1 MLRKRGKPYFY
12 FTYPDELHGF
22 SQRAHRLN
30 AWRKEIAFLN
40 LYLKQEYHHSNEC
53 RSIRTAGFA
62 LSNPW
67 HRNFSKK
74 YLLAAGV
81 FLCAAGFTV
90 SALGNGHSGFFAHGF
105 AISAR
110 VASLVL
116 LAWWALQRRSLTVWI
131 FWSMIAGL
139 TIGLDAPHFAL
150 HLRVFSDLFLRLI
163 EMIMAPLIL
172 GVLIAGIGA
181 HGNSRD
187 VSRLAFRSLIYFEV
201 LTTIALIIGLLAINI
216 SKAGVGLERPEVHVS
231 QATPGDN
238 QSRTGLPTQLT
249 WDRFLLDAVPEN
261 LAKSIAE
268 NHILQVVVFAI
279 LFGIALG
286 RLNEERKRPILEFLH
301 SFTGAM
307 FQLTNMIM
315 YTAPLAVGGALA
327 YTVAHSGLGV
337 MIGLSKLV
345 LTLYVAI
352 AAFIVCGMLPA
363 ALLARVPLRRFLAAV
378 AEPAAI
384 AFATSTSE
392 AALPIAMERM
402 EELGVPGKIVG
413 FVIPTGY
420 SFNLAGSALY
430 LSLAAVFLAQAGGIH
445 LGWTQQLTM
454 LWTMMLT
461 SKGLAGVPRAVFV
474 VLMATAASAHLPIEM
489 LSLLLGV
496 DALMDMG
503 RATINAVGNCLASVV
518 IARWEGQFVLSAGE
532 ANE

>member
-1 MLRKRGKPYFY
+1 
-12 FTYPDELHGF
+12 
-22 SQRAHRLN
+22 
-30 AWRKEIAFLN
+30 
-40 LYLKQEYHHSNEC
+40 
-53 RSIRTAGFA
+53 
-62 LSNPW
+62 
-67 HRNFSKK
+67 
-74 YLLAAGV
+74 
-81 FLCAAGFTV
+81 
-90 SALGNGHSGFFAHGF
+90 
-105 AISAR
+105 
-110 VASLVL
+110 
-116 LAWWALQRRSLTVWI
+116 
-131 FWSMIAGL
+131 MIAGL
-139 TIGLDAPHFAL
+139 TIGIDAPPFAL

-172 GVLIAGIGA
+172 GVLISGIGA

-187 VSRLAFRSLIYFEV
+187 VSRLAFKSLVYFEV
-201 LTTIALIIGLLAINI
+201 LTTIALIVGLLAINI
-216 SKAGVGLERPEVHVS
+216 SKAGVGLERASVLSS
-231 QATPGDN
+231 QVAPNEDRSHTTLQPM
-238 QSRTGLPTQLT
+238 QLT
-249 WDRFLLDAVPEN
+249 WDRFLLSTVPEN

-301 SFTGAM
+301 SFTGVM
-307 FQLTNMIM
+307 FQLTNLIM

-345 LTLYVAI
+345 LTLYAAI

-363 ALLARVPLRRFLAAV
+363 ALLARVPLRRFISAV

-413 FVIPTGY
+413 FVVPTGY

-445 LGWTQQLTM
+445 LTWTQQLTM

-461 SKGLAGVPRAVFV
+461 SKGVAGVPRAVFI
-474 VLMATAASAHLPIEM
+474 VLMATASSSHLPIEM
-489 LSLLLGV
+489 LPLLLGV

-503 RATINAVGNCLASVV
+503 RATINAAGNCLASVV
-518 IARWEGQFVLSAGE
+518 IAQWEGQFVLSSAKAHE
-532 ANE
+532 

>member
-1 MLRKRGKPYFY
+1 MR
-12 FTYPDELHGF
+12 
-22 SQRAHRLN
+22 
-30 AWRKEIAFLN
+30 
-40 LYLKQEYHHSNEC
+40 
-53 RSIRTAGFA
+53 RTGFA
-62 LSNPW
+62 LSNSG
-67 HRNFSKK
+67 HVNLSKK

-81 FLCAAGFTV
+81 ALCVAGFSV
-90 SALGNGHSGFFAHGF
+90 SALGNGHSGSFGHGF
-105 AISAR
+105 AVSAR
-110 VASLVL
+110 IASLVVF
-116 LAWWALQRRSLTVWI
+116 AWGALQRRSLTVWV

-139 TIGLDAPHFAL
+139 TIGIDAPHFAL

-172 GVLIAGIGA
+172 GVLISGIGA

-187 VSRLAFRSLIYFEV
+187 VSRLAFKSFIYFEI
-201 LTTIALIIGLLAINI
+201 LTTIALVVGLVAINI
-216 SKAGVGLERPEVHVS
+216 SKAGVGLDRAAVHSSQIVSSERHAAV
-231 QATPGDN
+231 
-238 QSRTGLPTQLT
+238 LPLEGAQL
-249 WDRFLLDAVPEN
+249 LLNAVPEN
-261 LAKSIAE
+261 LAKSISD

-286 RLNEERKRPILEFLH
+286 RMNEELKRPILEFLQ
-301 SFTGAM
+301 SFTGVM
-307 FQLTNMIM
+307 FQLTNLVM

-345 LTLYVAI
+345 VTLYVAI

-363 ALLARVPLRRFLAAV
+363 ALLARVPLRRFITAV

-413 FVIPTGY
+413 FVIPIGY

-430 LSLAAVFLAQAGGIH
+430 LSLAAVFLAQAGGMH
-445 LGWTQQLTM
+445 LGWTQQLTI
-454 LWTMMLT
+454 LGTMMLT
-461 SKGLAGVPRAVFV
+461 SKGVAGVPRAVFI
-474 VLMATAASAHLPIEM
+474 VLMATASTSHLPIEM
-489 LSLLLGV
+489 LPLLLGV
-496 DALMDMG
+496 DVLMDMG
-503 RATINAVGNCLASVV
+503 RATINAAGNCLASVV
-518 IARWEGQFVLSAGE
+518 VAQWEGQFVLSAAK

>member
-1 MLRKRGKPYFY
+1 MRK
-12 FTYPDELHGF
+12 T
-22 SQRAHRLN
+22 
-30 AWRKEIAFLN
+30 
-40 LYLKQEYHHSNEC
+40 
-53 RSIRTAGFA
+53 GFA
-62 LSNPW
+62 LRNPW
-67 HRNFSKK
+67 HGNLPKK

-81 FLCAAGFTV
+81 VLCVLGFTLSV
-90 SALGNGHSGFFAHGF
+90 LGNGQFGIFTHGLGM
-105 AISAR
+105 SAR
-110 VASLVL
+110 IASLIL
-116 LAWWALQRRSLTVWI
+116 FAWLALPRRSLTVWI

-139 TIGLDAPHFAL
+139 TIGIDAPHFAL

-187 VSRLAFRSLIYFEV
+187 VSRLAFKSFVYFEV
-201 LTTIALIIGLLAINI
+201 LTTIALIVGLLAINI
-216 SKAGVGLERPEVHVS
+216 SKAGVGLERGEVHSS
-231 QATPGDN
+231 QVAPSKD
-238 QSRTGLPTQLT
+238 QSHTVLQPMQLT
-249 WDRFLLDAVPEN
+249 WDQFLLNAVPEN

-268 NHILQVVVFAI
+268 NYILQVVVFAI

-286 RLNEERKRPILEFLH
+286 RLNEERKRPILEFLD
-301 SFTGAM
+301 SVTGVM
-307 FQLTNMIM
+307 FQLTNLIM
-315 YTAPLAVGGALA
+315 YTAPFAVGGALA
-327 YTVAHSGLGV
+327 YSVAHSGLGV

-352 AAFIVCGMLPA
+352 AVFIVCGMLPA
-363 ALLARVPLRRFLAAV
+363 ALLARVPLRRFLTAV

-402 EELGVPGKIVG
+402 EELGVPGNIVG

-461 SKGLAGVPRAVFV
+461 SKGVAGVPRAVFI
-474 VLMATAASAHLPIEM
+474 VLMATASSSHLPVEM
-489 LSLLLGV
+489 LPLLLGV

-503 RATINAVGNCLASVV
+503 RATINAAGNCLASVV
-518 IARWEGQFVLSAGE
+518 VAQWEGQFVLSTAK

>member
-1 MLRKRGKPYFY
+1 MRK
-12 FTYPDELHGF
+12 T
-22 SQRAHRLN
+22 
-30 AWRKEIAFLN
+30 
-40 LYLKQEYHHSNEC
+40 
-53 RSIRTAGFA
+53 GFA
-62 LSNPW
+62 LPNPW
-67 HRNFSKK
+67 HRNLSKK
-74 YLLAAGV
+74 YLLVAGV
-81 FLCAAGFTV
+81 VLCVLGFTM
-90 SALGNGHSGFFAHGF
+90 SALENGQSGFFVHGL
-105 AISAR
+105 AMGAR

-116 LAWWALQRRSLTVWI
+116 FAWLTLQRRSLTVWI

-139 TIGLDAPHFAL
+139 TIGLDAAHFAL

-163 EMIMAPLIL
+163 EMIMVPLIL

-187 VSRLAFRSLIYFEV
+187 VSRLAFRSFVYFEA
-201 LTTIALIIGLLAINI
+201 LTTIALIVGLLAINI
-216 SKAGVGLERPEVHVS
+216 SKAGVGLERGEIHSS
-231 QATPGDN
+231 QVAPSED
-238 QSRTGLPTQLT
+238 QSHTVLQPMQLT
-249 WDRFLLDAVPEN
+249 WDRFLLNAVPEN

-286 RLNEERKRPILEFLH
+286 RLNEERKRPILEFLD
-301 SFTGAM
+301 SFTGVM
-307 FQLTNMIM
+307 FQLTNLIM
-315 YTAPLAVGGALA
+315 YTAPFAVGGALA

-363 ALLARVPLRRFLAAV
+363 ALLARVPLRRFLTAV

-454 LWTMMLT
+454 LGTMMLT
-461 SKGLAGVPRAVFV
+461 SKGVAGVPRAVFI
-474 VLMATAASAHLPIEM
+474 VLMTTASSSQLPIEI
-489 LSLLLGV
+489 LPLLLGV

-503 RATINAVGNCLASVV
+503 RATINAAGNCLASVV
-518 IARWEGQFVLSAGE
+518 VAQWEGQFVLSAAK

>member
-1 MLRKRGKPYFY
+1 MRK
-12 FTYPDELHGF
+12 T
-22 SQRAHRLN
+22 
-30 AWRKEIAFLN
+30 
-40 LYLKQEYHHSNEC
+40 
-53 RSIRTAGFA
+53 GFA
-62 LSNPW
+62 L
-67 HRNFSKK
+67 RNARHGDLLKK

-81 FLCAAGFTV
+81 LCVVGFSV
-90 SALGNGHSGFFAHGF
+90 SALENGHSDSFAYGL
-105 AISAR
+105 AMSAR
-110 VASLVL
+110 VVSLAVFG
-116 LAWWALQRRSLTVWI
+116 WWALQRRFLTGWI

-139 TIGLDAPHFAL
+139 TIGIDAPHFAL
-150 HLRVFSDLFLRLI
+150 HLRFFSDLFLRLI

-187 VSRLAFRSLIYFEV
+187 VSRLAFKSLIYFEV
-201 LTTIALIIGLLAINI
+201 LTTIALIVGLLAINI
-216 SKAGVGLERPEVHVS
+216 SKAGVGLERDEVHSS
-231 QATPGDN
+231 QVAPSEA
-238 QSRTGLPTQLT
+238 QSRTVLQPMQLT
-249 WDRFLLDAVPEN
+249 WDRFLLNAVPEN

-286 RLNEERKRPILEFLH
+286 PLNEERKRPILEFLD
-301 SFTGAM
+301 SFTGVM
-307 FQLTNMIM
+307 FQLTNLIM
-315 YTAPLAVGGALA
+315 YTAPFAVGGALA

-352 AAFIVCGMLPA
+352 GAFIVCGMLPA
-363 ALLARVPLRRFLAAV
+363 ALLARVPLRRFISAV

-445 LGWTQQLTM
+445 LTWTQQLTM
-454 LWTMMLT
+454 LGTMMLT
-461 SKGLAGVPRAVFV
+461 SKGVAGVPRAVFI
-474 VLMATAASAHLPIEM
+474 VLMATASSSHLPIEM
-489 LSLLLGV
+489 LPLLLGV
-496 DALMDMG
+496 DVLMDMG
-503 RATINAVGNCLASVV
+503 RATINAAGNCLASVV
-518 IARWEGQFVLSAGE
+518 IAQWEGQFVLSSAKAHE
-532 ANE
+532 

>member
-1 MLRKRGKPYFY
+1 MRK
-12 FTYPDELHGF
+12 T
-22 SQRAHRLN
+22 
-30 AWRKEIAFLN
+30 
-40 LYLKQEYHHSNEC
+40 
-53 RSIRTAGFA
+53 GFA
-62 LSNPW
+62 LRNPW
-67 HRNFSKK
+67 HGDLSKK
-74 YLLAAGV
+74 YLLAAGAV
-81 FLCAAGFTV
+81 LCVVGFSV
-90 SALGNGHSGFFAHGF
+90 SALGNGHSGSLTHGL

-110 VASLVL
+110 VASLVMF
-116 LAWWALQRRSLTVWI
+116 AWWALQRRSLTGWI

-139 TIGLDAPHFAL
+139 TIGIDAPHFAL

-181 HGNSRD
+181 QGNSRD
-187 VSRLAFRSLIYFEV
+187 VSRLAFKSFIYFEV
-201 LTTIALIIGLLAINI
+201 LTTIALIVGLLAINI
-216 SKAGVGLERPEVHVS
+216 SKAGVGLERHEVHSS
-231 QATPGDN
+231 QVAPSEV
-238 QSRTGLPTQLT
+238 QSRTVLQPMQLT
-249 WDRFLLDAVPEN
+249 WDRFLLNAVPEN

-301 SFTGAM
+301 SFTGVM
-307 FQLTNMIM
+307 FQLTNLIM
-315 YTAPLAVGGALA
+315 YTAPFAVGGALA

-363 ALLARVPLRRFLAAV
+363 ALLARVPLRRFISAV

-445 LGWTQQLTM
+445 LAWTQQLTM

-461 SKGLAGVPRAVFV
+461 SKGVAGVPRAVFI
-474 VLMATAASAHLPIEM
+474 VLMATASSSHLPVEM
-489 LSLLLGV
+489 LPLLLGV

-503 RATINAVGNCLASVV
+503 RATINAAGNCLASVV
-518 IARWEGQFVLSAGE
+518 IAQWEGQFVLSAAK

>member
-1 MLRKRGKPYFY
+1 MRKV
-12 FTYPDELHGF
+12 
-22 SQRAHRLN
+22 
-30 AWRKEIAFLN
+30 
-40 LYLKQEYHHSNEC
+40 
-53 RSIRTAGFA
+53 GFA
-62 LSNPW
+62 LRNPR
-67 HRNFSKK
+67 HGDLSKK
-74 YLLAAGV
+74 YLLAVGGV
-81 FLCAAGFTV
+81 LCVAGFSI
-90 SALGNGHSGFFAHGF
+90 SALGNGHSGSFAHGL

-110 VASLVL
+110 VASLVVF
-116 LAWWALQRRSLTVWI
+116 AWWALQRRSLTVWI

-139 TIGLDAPHFAL
+139 TIGIDATHLAL

-172 GVLIAGIGA
+172 GVLVAGIGA

-187 VSRLAFRSLIYFEV
+187 VSRLALKSFVYFEV
-201 LTTIALIIGLLAINI
+201 LTTIALIVGLLAINI
-216 SKAGVGLERPEVHVS
+216 SKAGVGLERGEIHSS
-231 QATPGDN
+231 QVAPSED
-238 QSRTGLPTQLT
+238 QSHTVLQPMQVT
-249 WDRFLLDAVPEN
+249 WDRFLLNAVPEN

-286 RLNEERKRPILEFLH
+286 RLNEERKLPILEFLH
-301 SFTGAM
+301 SFTGVM
-307 FQLTNMIM
+307 FQLTNLIM
-315 YTAPLAVGGALA
+315 YTAPFAVGGALA
-327 YTVAHSGLGV
+327 YTVGHSGLGV

-352 AAFIVCGMLPA
+352 AVFIVCGMLPA
-363 ALLARVPLRRFLAAV
+363 ALLARIPLRRFLAAV

-430 LSLAAVFLAQAGGIH
+430 LSLAAVFLAQAGGMH

-454 LWTMMLT
+454 LGTMMLT
-461 SKGLAGVPRAVFV
+461 SKGVAGVPRAVFI
-474 VLMATAASAHLPIEM
+474 VLMATASSSHLPIEM
-489 LSLLLGV
+489 LPLLLGV

-503 RATINAVGNCLASVV
+503 RATINAAGNCLASVV
-518 IARWEGQFVLSAGE
+518 VAQWEGQFVLSRGKV
-532 ANE
+532 NE